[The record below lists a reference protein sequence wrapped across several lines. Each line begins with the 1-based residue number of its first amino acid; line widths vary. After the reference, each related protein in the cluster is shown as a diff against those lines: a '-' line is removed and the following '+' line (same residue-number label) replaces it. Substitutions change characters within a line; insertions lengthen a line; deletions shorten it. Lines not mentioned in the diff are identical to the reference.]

1 MKSVFSN
8 KLSDFADI
16 YSDDIEI
23 IGIDRPNFDRI
34 KTLAREFIETKED
47 LKIQWSQAI
56 NDADSPNNIL
66 PMSIDSDLRS
76 LITDQISESSEMLG
90 ELLGCNQ
97 VGVRLAT
104 LLSPMG
110 PLFHVDQI
118 PCRLLLT

>member
-47 LKIQWSQAI
+47 LKIQWAQAI
-56 NDADSPNNIL
+56 NDIDSPNNIL

-97 VGVRLAT
+97 VGVRPVSYTHLT
-104 LLSPMG
+104 LP
-110 PLFHVDQI
+110 
-118 PCRLLLT
+118 TKA